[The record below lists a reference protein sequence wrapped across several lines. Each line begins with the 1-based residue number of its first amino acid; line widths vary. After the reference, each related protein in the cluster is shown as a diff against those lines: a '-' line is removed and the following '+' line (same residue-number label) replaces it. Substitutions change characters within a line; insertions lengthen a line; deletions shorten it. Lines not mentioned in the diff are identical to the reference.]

1 MGVQDWSAYEVEEE
15 PVATVE
21 LNPAED
27 AEKVVRIPLAE
38 REQYLSLYQQKVN
51 ALVPVDDITVK
62 SIGEFVE
69 QCKLAAKRVEEK
81 RTLLVTP
88 LNKQVSEINATY
100 KPVVDTFLGFAKAAT
115 IRVNKFI
122 EDRKRKAELEQ
133 QEILAEAA
141 RRQAELDRKA
151 REAREQAAQAAESGN
166 EVKATVLES
175 KATILEQ
182 KAAEIVPMQVAIPNG
197 KVELETSTVSFGGA
211 RKVWSLGS
219 WDKKKPLRVSDPS
232 LASLVGALF
241 NTPLDRL
248 STLPGEDL
256 TKILEGIR
264 FILQHADLNPVHL
277 NASYKGGLKFPAP
290 FAEVNDYSASRVR

>member
-1 MGVQDWSAYEVEEE
+1 MSMGIQDWSAYEVAEE
-15 PVATVE
+15 PVAVA

-27 AEKVVRIPLAE
+27 AEKVLRIPQAE
-38 REQYLSLYQQKVN
+38 REQYLGFYQQKVN
-51 ALVPVDDITVK
+51 GLVPVDDATVK

-81 RTLLVTP
+81 RTLLVSP
-88 LNKQVSEINATY
+88 LNKQVKEINAIY
-100 KPVVDTFLGFAKAAT
+100 MPVADTFIGFATEAT

-182 KAAEIVPMQVAIPNG
+182 KAVEVVPMQVAMPNG

-211 RKVWSLGS
+211 KKVWSLPG
-219 WDKKKPLRVSDPS
+219 WADKKKPLRLNDPS
-232 LASLVGALF
+232 LAALVG
-241 NTPLDRL
+241 DV
-248 STLPGEDL
+248 SKLP
-256 TKILEGIR
+256 EGVR
-264 FILQHADLNPVHL
+264 FLIQHGDLNPVHL
-277 NASYKGGLKFPAP
+277 NKSFGTIPFPAP
-290 FAEVNDYSASRVR
+290 FMVVNDYSKSTVR